1 MYSSGK
7 ILLASLMLLSQN
19 IWGLESDRDQPIHIK
34 ADQITVNE
42 KQGMSFYQG
51 NVQFTQGSLRVNGD
65 EVTVF
70 LQNDI
75 LRRVIVI
82 GNPATLVQQPDHRQ
96 EPVNSKARRMEYD
109 AKKEIVYL
117 IENAEVQQGP
127 NRFAGNHIEYDTRNS
142 TVSAHKGETDDS
154 RVHVIIT
161 PPENKAEKGTTP

>member
-1 MYSSGK
+1 MSSRDK
-7 ILLASLMLLSQN
+7 ILLMGLLLLSQSS
-19 IWGLESDRDQPIHIK
+19 WGLESDRSQPIHIK
-34 ADQITVNE
+34 ADRITVNE
-42 KQGMSFYQG
+42 KQGVSFYQG

-70 LQNDI
+70 LQDDI
-75 LRRVIVI
+75 LSKVIVI
-82 GNPATLVQQPDHRQ
+82 GSPATLVQQPDHRQ

-142 TVSAHKGETDDS
+142 MVSAHKGEKDDS
-154 RVHVIIT
+154 RVHVIIN
-161 PPENKAEKGTTP
+161 PPEDNKDKGKTP

>member
-7 ILLASLMLLSQN
+7 ILVTCLMLLSQSS
-19 IWGLESDRDQPIHIK
+19 WGLESDRDQPIHIK

-42 KQGMSFYQG
+42 KQGVSFYQG

-65 EVTVF
+65 DVTVF
-70 LQNDI
+70 LHDDV
-75 LRRVIVI
+75 LSKVIVI

-96 EPVNSKARRMEYD
+96 NPINAKAIRMEYD

-127 NRFAGNHIEYDTRNS
+127 NSFAGNYIEYDTRYS
-142 TVSAHKGETDDS
+142 VVSARKGETDDS
-154 RVHVIIT
+154 RVHVIIN
-161 PPENKAEKGTTP
+161 PPKKNGEEK

>member
-1 MYSSGK
+1 MHSNRKMLITS
-7 ILLASLMLLSQN
+7 LLLLSQGS
-19 IWGLESDRDQPIHIK
+19 WGLESDREQPIHIK
-34 ADQITVNE
+34 ADRITVNE

-65 EVTVF
+65 DVTVF
-70 LQNDI
+70 LHDDV
-75 LRRVIVI
+75 LSKVVVI

-96 EPVNSKARRMEYD
+96 NPINAKAIRMEYD

-127 NRFAGNHIEYDTRNS
+127 NSFAGNYIEFDTRS
-142 TVSAHKGETDDS
+142 SLVSARKGETDDS

-161 PPENKAEKGTTP
+161 PPENEAEKGTTP

>member
-42 KQGMSFYQG
+42 KQGVSFYQG

-65 EVTVF
+65 DVTVF
-70 LQNDI
+70 LHDDV
-75 LRRVIVI
+75 LSKVIVI

-96 EPVNSKARRMEYD
+96 NPINAKAIRMEYD

-127 NRFAGNHIEYDTRNS
+127 NSFAGNYIEYDTRYS
-142 TVSAHKGETDDS
+142 VVSARKGETDDS
-154 RVHVIIT
+154 RVHVIIN
-161 PPENKAEKGTTP
+161 PPKNKGEEK